1 VLFCADSDD
10 DAERRGD
17 RDRRRTSADGPE
29 DVVHPEDGRVEMR
42 FGEIRLAEPGEFL
55 AGIPAILGFVP
66 VRSLVVAVL
75 RAAPLDPDSAVIDVV
90 ARFDLDS
97 PATRT
102 PGPPMP

>member
-1 VLFCADSDD
+1 
-10 DAERRGD
+10 
-17 RDRRRTSADGPE
+17 
-29 DVVHPEDGRVEMR
+29 MR